1 MSKLGYGDYIVLH
14 YAMIVSLARALI
26 GTGMLHRSDIADAC
40 RATAENM
47 SDDDGVRRHLLAFAE
62 GLEKAQACAER
73 LLAPGWT
80 PEVVPGGKD
89 GGGKDG
95 GGKDDGDGAV

>member
-1 MSKLGYGDYIVLH
+1 MSEPGFGTYIVLH

-26 GTGMLHRSDIADAC
+26 DTGMLSAADLASAC
-40 RATAENM
+40 RTTAENM

-62 GLEKAQACAER
+62 SLEKAEARAER
-73 LLAPGWT
+73 PLAPGWT

-89 GGGKDG
+89 GGKDG
-95 GGKDDGDGAV
+95 GEDGGGDASD

>member
-26 GTGMLHRSDIADAC
+26 GAGMLDRWDIAAAC
-40 RATAENM
+40 RTTAENM

-62 GLEKAQACAER
+62 GLEESQAGAER
-73 LLAPGWT
+73 LLAPGWA
-80 PEVVPGGKD
+80 PEVFPAGKD

-95 GGKDDGDGAV
+95 GDA

>member
-1 MSKLGYGDYIVLH
+1 MSKLEFSDYIILQ

-26 GTGMLHRSDIADAC
+26 DTGMLHRSDIAAAC
-40 RATAENM
+40 RTTAENM

-62 GLEKAQACAER
+62 GLEAAEAGADR

-80 PEVVPGGKD
+80 PEVVSGGKN
-89 GGGKDG
+89 GGD
-95 GGKDDGDGAV
+95 A